1 MADRLHHPAL
11 RQSAL
16 HATGDGLLGL
26 RPALCGAFRLC
37 GERHGAGP
45 ERWRIVSPRTLFI
58 AVLGVTLLNGFVSPA
73 VPVVFLLSPVW
84 MPEFAPRSPIA
95 VRSEERRVGNECVS
109 TCRSRWTPLQ

>member
-1 MADRLHHPAL
+1 MRISDWSSDVCSSDL
-11 RQSAL
+11 
-16 HATGDGLLGL
+16 GLLGL

-58 AVLGVTLLNGFVSPA
+58 AVLGVTLLNGFVSPV

-95 VRSEERRVGNECVS
+95 VFYGTSLIDRKS
-109 TCRSRWTPLQ
+109 TRLNSSH